1 MLTNFLGWHSLKSQN
16 SISSSNSKIKN
27 TNLNQCDFELTNSCQ
42 RVAVRRKLISGND
55 LAIPIVQLCTPLSHV
70 WCTLCVLTIR
80 TYTPFMIFVPCTYS
94 LWCFI
99 KLCFSFPHQF
109 FHQISFQENIHFRK
123 SIRSHGAVKPLL
135 LLRDSLSGS
144 QSSYKLS
151 A

>member
-16 SISSSNSKIKN
+16 WISSSNSKTKN

-42 RVAVRRKLISGND
+42 RVAVRKKLISGND
-55 LAIPIVQLCTPLSHV
+55 LAIPIVLLCTPLYLI
-70 WCTLCVLTIR
+70 WCTLICTLYGLKRHLSFLCLVHTVYDALLN
-80 TYTPFMIFVPCTYS
+80 YAFPF
-94 LWCFI
+94 L
-99 KLCFSFPHQF
+99 
-109 FHQISFQENIHFRK
+109 ISFFSSDIQKNIHFRK
-123 SIRSHGAVKPLL
+123 SIRSHGAAKPLL